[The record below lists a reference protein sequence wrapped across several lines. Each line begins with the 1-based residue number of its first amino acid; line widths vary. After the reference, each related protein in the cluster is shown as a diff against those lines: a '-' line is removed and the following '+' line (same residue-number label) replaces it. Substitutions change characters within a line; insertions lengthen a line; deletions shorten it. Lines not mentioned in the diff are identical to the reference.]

1 MAAPLDEIRVLEVA
15 NWLAAPAAAALMADL
30 GADVVKVEPPG
41 GDAFRGVLQT
51 NSPDAQILPGFELD
65 NRGKRSVA
73 VDLERS
79 GGPDLVR
86 RLSAGADVFI
96 TNLTRHRVERYGLG
110 FEEIRAINPR
120 VVYVAFSG
128 YGSSGPDADRGGFDY
143 LAFWARSGVMGALG
157 EAGDA
162 PVMARGG
169 QGDHTTSLNILAATL
184 AGLRLRDQTGEAQ
197 RVEVTLQLT
206 GMWTIGTDLQN
217 ALQSAAQPA
226 KVDRRS
232 PWNALANSYPTRD
245 GRWLLLMMP
254 QAERYWP
261 RLCEAIREP
270 GWATDERYDSI
281 TKLLARGAELAEA
294 LEQRFLG
301 EDLETWRG
309 RLDEAGCL
317 WAPVAELPE
326 VIADPQPR
334 AMGAFATVEHPR
346 AGPFE
351 ILNAPFRIEGADI
364 AVRGAAPDVGAHTH
378 EVLQEAGL
386 SDEEIA
392 QLAAGRVLG

>member
-1 MAAPLDEIRVLEVA
+1 MAAPLDEIRVIEVA

-41 GDAFRGVLQT
+41 GDAFRGVLQA
-51 NSPDAQILPGFELD
+51 NSPDAQLLPGFELD

-143 LAFWARSGVMGALG
+143 LAFWARSGIMGALG
-157 EAGDA
+157 ESGDA
-162 PVMARGG
+162 PVWARGG

-184 AGLRLRDQTGEAQ
+184 AALRLRDQTGEAQ

-206 GMWTIGTDLQN
+206 GMWTIGTDVQN
-217 ALQSAAQPA
+217 ALRSAEQPA

-261 RLCEAIREP
+261 RLCEAIGEP

-281 TKLLARGAELAEA
+281 SKLLAHGPDLAEA

-301 EDLETWRG
+301 EDLATWRA

-317 WAPVAELPE
+317 WAPVAALPE

-334 AMGAFATVEHPR
+334 AMGAFAEVDHPR

-351 ILNAPFRIEGADI
+351 ILNAPFRIDGADI
-364 AVRGAAPDVGAHTH
+364 AVRGAAPDIGAHTH
-378 EVLQEAGL
+378 EVLREAGL